1 MFPFQ
6 ETGRAFETGSGG
18 PSERRKGEGAGKEEK
33 NRRENGTNGEE
44 KRYGWL
50 SFNKCSAH

>member
-50 SFNKCSAH
+50 SFNKWSAH